1 MNDEQAKYAYE
12 KIGEYREEA
21 KKADRKAFW
30 QLLVA
35 EASVVLIA
43 ADAVA
48 TKVFNAIPRDIAI
61 GAGVLLGL
69 VTTTLFSEANRNN
82 SKSNVAEGKA
92 DILEDQV
99 NIADKGMPRVLK

>member
-1 MNDEQAKYAYE
+1 MNDEQAKYAYT

-21 KKADRKAFW
+21 LKADKKAFW

-35 EASVVLIA
+35 EASAVLVV

-48 TKVFNAIPRDIAI
+48 TAVFNAIPRDIAI
-61 GAGVLLGL
+61 GAGVILGL
-69 VTTTLFSEANRNN
+69 ATTTLFSEANRNN

>member
-61 GAGVLLGL
+61 GAGV
-69 VTTTLFSEANRNN
+69 N
-82 SKSNVAEGKA
+82 SYFKIIDVRSKRYNC
-92 DILEDQV
+92 I
-99 NIADKGMPRVLK
+99 R